1 MPTFITARPTYQKRE
16 VPNDPKQLS
25 GFLQVELGNVQ
36 RAFIPTKSRS
46 VLVSGRVQSTDTVI
60 YADASAGPITL
71 TLPSPDQVKDLVV
84 TVKKVD
90 STGSSVTIVGVVDNV
105 TNPVLAAQYD
115 TRTIGSDGLNYYLLS
130 KI

>member
-1 MPTFITARPTYQKRE
+1 MPVFITARPSYTKRE

-25 GFLQVELGNVQ
+25 GWLQTELGNVQ

-60 YADASAGPITL
+60 YADATAGPISL

-84 TVKKVD
+84 TVKKID
-90 STGSSVTIVGVVDNV
+90 SSGSSVTVVGPIDGA
-105 TNPVLAAQYD
+105 TSYMLAAQYD
-115 TRTIGSDGLNYYLLS
+115 AVTIGCDGLNFYLLS
-130 KI
+130 QV

>member
-1 MPTFITARPTYQKRE
+1 MPIFITARPTYTKRE

-25 GFLQVELGNVQ
+25 GFLQVEFGNIQ
-36 RAFIPTKSRS
+36 RAFLPTKSRS

-60 YADASAGPITL
+60 YADATAGAISL

-84 TVKKVD
+84 TVKKID
-90 STGSSVTIVGVVDNV
+90 NSGSSVTIVGTVDGI

-115 TRTIGSDGLNYYLLS
+115 TRTIGSDGLTYYLLGQ
-130 KI
+130 I

>member
-1 MPTFITARPTYQKRE
+1 MTVFITARPTYTKRE

-25 GFLQVELGNVQ
+25 GWLQTELGNVQ
-36 RAFIPTKSRS
+36 RAFIPTKSRA

-60 YADASAGPITL
+60 YADATAGPITL

-84 TVKKVD
+84 TVKKID
-90 STGSSVTIVGVVDNV
+90 STGSAVTIVGVVDNV

-115 TRTIGSDGLNYYLLS
+115 TRTIGSDGLNFYLLGQ
-130 KI
+130 I